1 VSRQIICLQLVELR
15 ARVRLLAERDPISV
29 PQPPRLEGHDPSTDA
44 MNPEPESRTPKAAH
58 LLENHW
64 QQFAGGAVT
73 SATGVQRTESLP
85 QPKRAKFYQAEGD
98 ALRRGPA
105 DPGGSPVGLQRVQA
119 SSGLLD
125 SVVSPVKLRTP
136 GDERFE
142 RALEEFIFDG
152 LVGRESVLGSGHDG
166 ASRGFELLGL
176 GAQAVAAG
184 QGAHRSFLEGMGNL
198 AAQAKPAVGL
208 QDGGRSP
215 TRSVSPFH
223 GWR

>member
-1 VSRQIICLQLVELR
+1 M
-15 ARVRLLAERDPISV
+15 
-29 PQPPRLEGHDPSTDA
+29 PQPSRPEGHGPSTDA
-44 MNPEPESRTPKAAH
+44 MNPEPEFRTPKAAN

-64 QQFAGGAVT
+64 QQSAGRRGGAVT

-85 QPKRAKFYQAEGD
+85 QSKRAKFYQAEGD
-98 ALRRGPA
+98 PFRRGPA
-105 DPGGSPVGLQRVQA
+105 DPGGSQVGLQGVQA

-152 LVGRESVLGSGHDG
+152 LVHREPVLGSGHDG

-198 AAQAKPAVGL
+198 AAQAKPMVGL
-208 QDGGRSP
+208 QGGGRSP

-223 GWR
+223 EWR